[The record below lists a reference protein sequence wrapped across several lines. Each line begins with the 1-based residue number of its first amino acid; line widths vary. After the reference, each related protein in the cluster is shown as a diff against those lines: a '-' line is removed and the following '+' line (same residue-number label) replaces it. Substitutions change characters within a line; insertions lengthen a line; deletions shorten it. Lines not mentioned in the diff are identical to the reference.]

1 MKIAMLWPALLL
13 MASSAFAGEADGIL
27 GRWKTENAKST
38 VVVFRC
44 GERYCAKIEAL
55 KDPLYTDASE
65 GPPGTPRVDSHNP
78 DPSRRKRPLAGL
90 QFMEGFTPA
99 GEGKLAN
106 GTIYDPENGKT
117 YRCTITLKDPHRLD
131 VRGFIGISLF
141 GRTTVWT
148 R

>member
-1 MKIAMLWPALLL
+1 MRTALLIPACL
-13 MASSAFAGEADGIL
+13 LLTSSAWAADTGAIT
-27 GRWKTENAKST
+27 GRWTTEKAKST
-38 VVVFRC
+38 VLIYRC
-44 GERYCAKIEAL
+44 GEKYCAKIEAL

-78 DPSRRKRPLAGL
+78 EPSHRKRSLVGL

-99 GEGKLAN
+99 GDGKLAN

>member
-1 MKIAMLWPALLL
+1 MLAALLAAL
-13 MASSAFAGEADGIL
+13 VLSAGSAFGGGAEGIV

-38 VVVFRC
+38 VVIFPC
-44 GERYCAKIEAL
+44 GEKYCARIEAL
-55 KDPLYTDASE
+55 KDSLYTDAAE
-65 GPPGTPRVDSHNP
+65 GAVGTPRLDRHNP
-78 DPSRRKRPLAGL
+78 DPSRRKRPLVGL

-131 VRGFIGISLF
+131 VRGYLGITLF